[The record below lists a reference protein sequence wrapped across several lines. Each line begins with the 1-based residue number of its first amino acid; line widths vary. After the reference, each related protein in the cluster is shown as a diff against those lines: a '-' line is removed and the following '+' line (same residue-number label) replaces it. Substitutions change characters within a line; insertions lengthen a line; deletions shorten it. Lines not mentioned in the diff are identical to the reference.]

1 MNEKN
6 HKKLGHLLLYLLLHG
21 HSAPGV
27 KTDENH
33 DNQDMARYLQL
44 GKAQRKLKS
53 FVSQQFFNIKP
64 VMDLKYICS
73 DFWSEV
79 SGESQSVHLHRG
91 ARVCEKTS
99 ELALFSVVAH
109 HQEQDSDVCDVLPKN
124 KHQYQWTF
132 M

>member
-6 HKKLGHLLLYLLLHG
+6 QIKLGHLLLYLLLHG

-44 GKAQRKLKS
+44 RKAQHKLKL
-53 FVSQQFFNIKP
+53 FVSQKFFNIKP
-64 VMDLKYICS
+64 AMDLKYICS

-79 SGESQSVHLHRG
+79 SGESQPVHL
-91 ARVCEKTS
+91 
-99 ELALFSVVAH
+99 
-109 HQEQDSDVCDVLPKN
+109 
-124 KHQYQWTF
+124 YW
-132 M
+132 